1 MFFLPWIVYIS
12 NDVDREDV
20 RGLNTPWQSLR
31 YTLGWKFV
39 INDGQSF
46 SWVYYLAVQNPLEF
60 SKGICSYEDNISWR
74 FTECDVLPLLY
85 LFFCWEN
92 LYGLDGVGRNK
103 SQSFCHNLFSRIRPH
118 LVDGD
123 VQEGVGKGVPS
134 MTHKVLGTCAESGEH
149 SQDYT
154 SQGSFQVQF
163 HYNLFVHQDYLYA

>member
-1 MFFLPWIVYIS
+1 MMF
-12 NDVDREDV
+12 DREDV

-103 SQSFCHNLFSRIRPH
+103 SQSFCHNLFGRIRPH
-118 LVDGD
+118 LVDGN
-123 VQEGVGKGVPS
+123 VQKGVGVGGVPS
-134 MTHKVLGTCAESGEH
+134 MTHKVWACVLRVVNTVRII
-149 SQDYT
+149 
-154 SQGSFQVQF
+154 QVRVLF
-163 HYNLFVHQDYLYA
+163 RFSSIIIFLFVKIIYMHKAG